1 MFCARVRV
9 GWHVLV
15 ELGFVFGG
23 EKLHGCGCVGRFR
36 EMLSLSS
43 SWWLSLVVAKELKWL
58 CIW

>member
-1 MFCARVRV
+1 MFCARARV

-23 EKLHGCGCVGRFR
+23 EKLHDCVVCVGRFG
-36 EMLSLSS
+36 EVSS